1 MTPALLPR
9 LASAQEEGAIR
20 DLVRAAYALYVPR
33 IGREPAPMTDDYAA
47 RIAAGEAWVVEENGT
62 LLAVLVLENFPD
74 SLQLD
79 NIAIA
84 PAAQG
89 KGLGRALVAF
99 TEEEARRRG
108 YAKVTLYTNEKM
120 VENLALYPHLG
131 FVETHRSR
139 QSGFARVF
147 MAKDVTRAG

>member
-1 MTPALLPR
+1 M
-9 LASAQEEGAIR
+9 R

-47 RIAAGEAWVVEENGT
+47 RIAAGEAWVVEEDGS
-62 LLAVLVLENFPD
+62 LLAVLVLEDFPD

-89 KGLGRALVAF
+89 RGLGRALVAF
-99 TEEEARRRG
+99 TEDEARRRG
-108 YAKVTLYTNEKM
+108 FAKVTLYTNEKM
-120 VENLALYPHLG
+120 VENLALYPRLG
-131 FVETHRSR
+131 FVETHRAP
-139 QSGFARVF
+139 QAGFARVF
-147 MAKDVTRAG
+147 FEKAV

>member
-1 MTPALLPR
+1 MTPRRARP
-9 LASAQEEGAIR
+9 EEADAVR

-47 RIAAGEAWVVEENGT
+47 RIAAGQAWVVEDEGR
-62 LLAVLVLENFPD
+62 LIAVLVLEDFPA

-84 PAAQG
+84 PSAQG
-89 KGLGRALVAF
+89 RGLGRALVAF
-99 TEEEARRRG
+99 TEAEARRRG
-108 YAKVTLYTNEKM
+108 YAKITLYTHEKM
-120 VENLALYPHLG
+120 VENLVLYPRLG
-131 FVETHRSR
+131 FVETHRAN

-147 MAKDVTRAG
+147 FEKAV

>member
-1 MTPALLPR
+1 MTPGPLPR
-9 LASAQEEGAIR
+9 RASAQDEGAIR

-47 RIAAGEAWVVEENGT
+47 RIAAGEAWVVEENGA
-62 LLAVLVLENFPD
+62 LLAVLVLEDFPD

-89 KGLGRALVAF
+89 RGLGRALIAF
-99 TEEEARRRG
+99 TEAEARHRG

-120 VENLALYPHLG
+120 VENLALYPRLG
-131 FVETHRSR
+131 FIETHRAP
-139 QSGFARVF
+139 QAGFARIFYEKLV
-147 MAKDVTRAG
+147 